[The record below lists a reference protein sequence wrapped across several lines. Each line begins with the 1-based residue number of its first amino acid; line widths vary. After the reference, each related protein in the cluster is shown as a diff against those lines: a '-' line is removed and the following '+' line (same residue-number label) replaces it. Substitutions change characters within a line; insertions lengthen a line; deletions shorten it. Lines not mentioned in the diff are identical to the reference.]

1 MNENLDIFIC
11 THKDFKDY
19 PRNHVYKIL
28 TGHNCLNNTYDLPI
42 YEEGYGKY
50 TYIQKYVNEFTRM
63 HWASENITLKDYVG
77 FCHYTRFFNFYDN
90 VPDVNMLFKTHDI
103 IVKKPTHSSLGNIIQ
118 QYTTY
123 HNMGDYYIIRKI
135 IHDLHGISYAD
146 IERCENYLIPCNIF
160 IMPVNKFGE
169 YVRFVSSIIDEF
181 LKIMQFK
188 SGEDIVQ
195 HVKDNWVF
203 YNKFGMTIEYQ
214 SRIVAFLIERIT
226 TIFIGLNFNNPMFIE
241 TVHYNI
247 NDNDVKKYFNS
258 EKNNIY
264 HTNE

>member
-11 THKDFKDY
+11 AHKDFKDY
-19 PRNHVYKIL
+19 PRNPVYKIL
-28 TGHNCLNNTYDLPI
+28 TGYNCLNNEYELPI
-42 YEEGYGKY
+42 YKETNGKY

-63 HWASENITLKDYVG
+63 QWVCKNVTLKDYVG

-90 VPDVNMLFKTHDI
+90 VPDINMLFNTYDI
-103 IVKKPTHSSLGNIIQ
+103 IVKKPTHSACKNMIY
-118 QYTTY
+118 QYSIY
-123 HNMGDYYIIRKI
+123 HNICDYYIIRKI
-135 IHDLHGISYAD
+135 IHDLYDISYTD

-160 IMPVNKFGE
+160 IMSVNKFNE
-169 YVRFVSSIIDEF
+169 YILFVSSIIDEF
-181 LKIMQFK
+181 LKIMKFN
-188 SGEDIVQ
+188 SGENITQ
-195 HVKDNWVF
+195 HVKDNWIF

-226 TIFIGLNFNNPMFIE
+226 TIFIGLNYNKPMFIE

-247 NDNDVKKYFNS
+247 DDNDVNKYFNT
-258 EKNNIY
+258 EKNNMY